1 MVSRHHRAEQYEL
14 LPRASQ
20 DSISSSDSSARDH
33 YVSAPNKSKARRR
46 AIRYFVCLPFR
57 TARPIYARLHR
68 QRASRGLILRGSCW
82 IFIVLVSFTAILI
95 LFTAAFRPSYSHLP
109 SHYRALQKRC
119 KESRHEG
126 RGNVDSEKVLIAASL
141 YDPDGT
147 LLGEDWGSAVLNLV
161 DLLGPQ
167 NVHLNIYENDATP
180 QAQAALQSMEAR
192 VQCEFL
198 LSDG

>member
-1 MVSRHHRAEQYEL
+1 M
-14 LPRASQ
+14 
-20 DSISSSDSSARDH
+20 
-33 YVSAPNKSKARRR
+33 
-46 AIRYFVCLPFR
+46 
-57 TARPIYARLHR
+57 
-68 QRASRGLILRGSCW
+68 
-82 IFIVLVSFTAILI
+82 
-95 LFTAAFRPSYSHLP
+95 
-109 SHYRALQKRC
+109 
-119 KESRHEG
+119 G

-167 NVHLNIYENDATP
+167 NVHLSIYENDATP